1 MDFMNVLVTHSSAAQ
16 EEKVRLR
23 KEGET
28 AIALLTSRG
37 GGGGEDISWVSGTKL
52 FHFLKV

>member
-16 EEKVRLR
+16 EEEVRLR
-23 KEGET
+23 K
-28 AIALLTSRG
+28 
-37 GGGGEDISWVSGTKL
+37 GGEAAAAVLASSGSGAGVSGTQL